1 MLDFEIVA
9 GGGPILIPIAL
20 CSVVAVGVFIERLIA
35 LRQNVIASVADQETL
50 KRFIGLCDWSGL
62 QTWSSDQQSLLKEL
76 CQVLLTETRQSHSRI
91 EVAKRLEEW
100 AMVQANKMERGLE
113 VIGVIASIAPM
124 LGLMGTVLGMVV
136 TFQSIQVHGLG
147 NIDALAGGISQALL
161 TTLAGLAVGI
171 PSLIMHRF
179 LLNTVDQRLLDLQ
192 VAATLLLD
200 KWLNA
205 EDV

>member
-20 CSVVAVGVFIERLIA
+20 CSVVAVGIFIERLIA
-35 LRQNVIASVADQETL
+35 LRQNAIASLADHDTL
-50 KRFIGLCDWSGL
+50 KRFIDLGDWSGL
-62 QTWSSDQQSLLKEL
+62 QTWSSDQQNLLKEL
-76 CQVLLTETRQSHSRI
+76 CLVVLTETRQPQDRI
-91 EVAKRLEEW
+91 EVSKRLEEW

-147 NIDALAGGISQALL
+147 NIDALAGGISQLC
-161 TTLAGLAVGI
+161 
-171 PSLIMHRF
+171 
-179 LLNTVDQRLLDLQ
+179 
-192 VAATLLLD
+192 
-200 KWLNA
+200 
-205 EDV
+205 

>member
-1 MLDFEIVA
+1 MLNFEIVA

-76 CQVLLTETRQSHSRI
+76 CQVLLTETRQSHARI